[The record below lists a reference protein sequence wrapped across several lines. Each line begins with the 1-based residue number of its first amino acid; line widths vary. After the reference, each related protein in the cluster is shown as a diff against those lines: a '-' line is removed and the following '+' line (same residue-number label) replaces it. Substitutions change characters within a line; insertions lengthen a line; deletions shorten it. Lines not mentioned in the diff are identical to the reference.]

1 MSERPSRVKGNDERA
16 SEARAGPLPSSGE
29 RNVVA
34 RDPHAQL
41 ATRRIGVDHIGSGMA
56 PATGGGAVDEY
67 LALQGAA
74 IERLVGCGAE
84 ASAAALHMRAEA
96 HRLVVD
102 SGLDP
107 AEARLVV
114 EPIMATA
121 ETAIGEVQ
129 DELRRVVL
137 HSLRLGRNRL
147 GLA

>member
-1 MSERPSRVKGNDERA
+1 M
-16 SEARAGPLPSSGE
+16 ARE
-29 RNVVA
+29 
-34 RDPHAQL
+34 PHTQL
-41 ATRRIGVDHIGSGMA
+41 ATRRIGAERTGAGVA
-56 PATGGGAVDEY
+56 PNVGAVDEY
-67 LALQGAA
+67 VALQVAA
-74 IERLVGCGAE
+74 VDRIVGCGVE
-84 ASAAALHMRAEA
+84 ASAAALRMRGEA
-96 HRLVVD
+96 HRLVRE

-107 AEARLVV
+107 IEARRVV

>member
-1 MSERPSRVKGNDERA
+1 MTA
-16 SEARAGPLPSSGE
+16 W
-29 RNVVA
+29 
-34 RDPHAQL
+34 DPHPQL
-41 ATRRIGVDHIGSGMA
+41 ATRRIGADRIGPGAA
-56 PATGGGAVDEY
+56 PGIGPGAVDEY
-67 LALQGAA
+67 LALQAAA
-74 IERLVGCGAE
+74 IERLVGCGVE

-96 HRLVVD
+96 RRLVLD

-107 AEARLVV
+107 AEAHLAI

-121 ETAIGEVQ
+121 QTAIGEVQ

>member
-1 MSERPSRVKGNDERA
+1 M
-16 SEARAGPLPSSGE
+16 
-29 RNVVA
+29 A
-34 RDPHAQL
+34 RDPHPQL
-41 ATRRIGVDHIGSGMA
+41 ATRRLGVDRIRSGAA
-56 PATGGGAVDEY
+56 PGTGAGAIDEY

-74 IERLVGCGAE
+74 IGRLVGCGVD

-96 HRLVVD
+96 RRLVLD

-107 AEARLVV
+107 AEARLVI

>member
-1 MSERPSRVKGNDERA
+1 MPRE
-16 SEARAGPLPSSGE
+16 
-29 RNVVA
+29 
-34 RDPHAQL
+34 PHTQL
-41 ATRRIGVDHIGSGMA
+41 ATRRIGAERTGAGVA
-56 PATGGGAVDEY
+56 PNGAVDEY
-67 LALQGAA
+67 VALQVAA
-74 IERLVGCGAE
+74 VDRIVGCGVE
-84 ASAAALHMRAEA
+84 ASAAALRMRGEA
-96 HRLVVD
+96 HRLVRE

-107 AEARLVV
+107 IEARRVV

>member
-1 MSERPSRVKGNDERA
+1 MSERPVG
-16 SEARAGPLPSSGE
+16 
-29 RNVVA
+29 
-34 RDPHAQL
+34 L
-41 ATRRIGVDHIGSGMA
+41 ATRRIGVDRIGSGAA
-56 PATGGGAVDEY
+56 PGVGAGAVDEY

-74 IERLVGCGAE
+74 VRRLVGCGVE
-84 ASAAALHMRAEA
+84 AGAAVLHMRAEA
-96 HRLVVD
+96 DRLVLD

-107 AEARLVV
+107 DEARLAI

-121 ETAIGEVQ
+121 EAAIEEAQ

>member
-1 MSERPSRVKGNDERA
+1 MSERPVG
-16 SEARAGPLPSSGE
+16 
-29 RNVVA
+29 
-34 RDPHAQL
+34 L
-41 ATRRIGVDHIGSGMA
+41 ATRRIGVDRIGSGAA
-56 PATGGGAVDEY
+56 PGVGGGAVDEY

-74 IERLVGCGAE
+74 VRRLVGCGVE
-84 ASAAALHMRAEA
+84 AGAAVLHMRAEA
-96 HRLVVD
+96 DRLVLD

-107 AEARLVV
+107 DEARLVI

-121 ETAIGEVQ
+121 EAAIEEAQ

>member
-1 MSERPSRVKGNDERA
+1 M
-16 SEARAGPLPSSGE
+16 
-29 RNVVA
+29 A
-34 RDPHAQL
+34 RDPRTQL
-41 ATRRIGVDHIGSGMA
+41 ATRHVPAGRIGAGA
-56 PATGGGAVDEY
+56 ALGGGAVDEY

-74 IERLVGCGAE
+74 VGRLVGCGVE
-84 ASAAALHMRAEA
+84 ASAAALRMRAEA
-96 HRLVVD
+96 HRLVRD

-107 AEARLVV
+107 VEARMVI

>member
-1 MSERPSRVKGNDERA
+1 MPLRSSR
-16 SEARAGPLPSSGE
+16 E

-34 RDPHAQL
+34 RHPHPQL
-41 ATRRIGVDHIGSGMA
+41 ATRRIGVDHIGPGMA
-56 PATGGGAVDEY
+56 PATAGGAVDEY

-74 IERLVGCGAE
+74 IERLVGCGVE

>member
-1 MSERPSRVKGNDERA
+1 V
-16 SEARAGPLPSSGE
+16 
-29 RNVVA
+29 
-34 RDPHAQL
+34 
-41 ATRRIGVDHIGSGMA
+41 
-56 PATGGGAVDEY
+56 
-67 LALQGAA
+67 
-74 IERLVGCGAE
+74 E

-96 HRLVVD
+96 HRLVLD

-107 AEARLVV
+107 ADAHLVI

-121 ETAIGEVQ
+121 QTAIGDVQ

>member
-1 MSERPSRVKGNDERA
+1 MSERPVS
-16 SEARAGPLPSSGE
+16 
-29 RNVVA
+29 
-34 RDPHAQL
+34 L
-41 ATRRIGVDHIGSGMA
+41 ATRRIGVDRIGSGAA
-56 PATGGGAVDEY
+56 PGVGAGAVDEY

-74 IERLVGCGAE
+74 VRRLVGCGVE
-84 ASAAALHMRAEA
+84 AGAAVLHMRAEA
-96 HRLVVD
+96 DRLVLD

-107 AEARLVV
+107 DEARLVI

-129 DELRRVVL
+129 EELRRVVL

>member
-1 MSERPSRVKGNDERA
+1 M
-16 SEARAGPLPSSGE
+16 ARA
-29 RNVVA
+29 
-34 RDPHAQL
+34 PHPQL
-41 ATRRIGVDHIGSGMA
+41 ATRRIGVDRIGSGA
-56 PATGGGAVDEY
+56 ALGAVDEY

-74 IERLVGCGAE
+74 VRRLVGCGVE

-96 HRLVVD
+96 HRLVLD
-102 SGLDP
+102 SGLDSD
-107 AEARLVV
+107 EALLVI